1 MQNTGPER
9 NMNTLYF
16 FFGNTRKRRRVH
28 LTQTLSRDGNKQKE
42 ETSETSS
49 EYHQKIRL
57 FHQQR
62 TERPFKEH
70 DHH

>member
-42 ETSETSS
+42 EILRNFIRISS
-49 EYHQKIRL
+49 EDSFISPTTNREAI
-57 FHQQR
+57 QR
-62 TERPFKEH
+62 A
-70 DHH
+70 